1 MTYAKYSP
9 VKTDGLAAKA
19 WRSIAA
25 IATVCCSV
33 AALTICHIGAYAK
46 TYTPAEV
53 PNVQLQDRTR
63 YLSNPDG
70 IISPQAQMQIDSLL
84 SDVRRTST
92 AEAMMVVIGDMD
104 PADVDAFS
112 TELFNLWGLG
122 KSDNNNGVLILVAK
136 DARRGVI
143 RTGYGVEGVM
153 PDILCGRIIRRS
165 FELFKEGDFD
175 GGCVLAAR
183 NVHTLLTDSV
193 AAAELRSELGVGDAD
208 DDEGLLTS
216 LFYLAALI
224 AVVPLLVFFV
234 KLRGVRNLSDREKYD
249 TMVRWRSPLKILSI
263 FTLGIALIGLIPL
276 LSKLKEWRDK
286 PRKCRG
292 CGTMMHKVDE
302 EHDNDYLSAGQD
314 REERLKSVDYDV
326 WLCPKCGETE
336 IIAYKNPQT
345 LYKECEVCHFTTAKL
360 MSERIV
366 KQPTTTAVGRGLR
379 QYKCSH
385 CGKVSYVEY
394 EIPKVADAA
403 AVGAAVGAAALGRG
417 FSGGGGGGSIGGG
430 FGGGMT
436 GGGGASGG
444 W

>member
-1 MTYAKYSP
+1 MTYVKSSP
-9 VKTDGLAAKA
+9 AKTDALAATLRRKL
-19 WRSIAA
+19 AA
-25 IATVCCSV
+25 IAMVCCAV
-33 AALTICHIGAYAK
+33 VALTICHVGAYAK
-46 TYTPAEV
+46 TYKPNEV

-183 NVHTLLTDSV
+183 NVNTLLTDSV
-193 AAAELRSELGVGDAD
+193 AAAELRSELGVDGD
-208 DDEGLLTS
+208 EEPGLLTS
-216 LFYLAALI
+216 LFYIAAII
-224 AVVPLLVFFV
+224 AAVPLLVFFV

-286 PRKCRG
+286 PRKCRS
-292 CGTMMHKVDE
+292 CGTAMHKVDE
-302 EHDNDYLSAGQD
+302 EHDNDYLTAGQD
-314 REERLKSVDYDV
+314 KEERLKSVDYDV

-345 LYKECEVCHFTTAKL
+345 LYKECESCHFTTAKL
-360 MSERIV
+360 LSERII
-366 KQPTTTAVGRGLR
+366 KQPTTKAEGRGLR
-379 QYKCSH
+379 EYKCSH
-385 CGKVSYVEY
+385 CGKVSSVEY
-394 EIPKVADAA
+394 KISKLTDDAA
-403 AVGAAVGAAALGRG
+403 IGAAAGAAALGGG
-417 FSGGGGGGSIGGG
+417 FSGGSSSSGGG